1 MARAENT
8 TRDNMHDK
16 APNSCGGGRGAARLI
31 SPRLY
36 SNSGRAIY
44 RLYYRRGFVH
54 LLACSGVVIKTTD
67 TNMIGVGVG
76 GRSAEDRSFSAE
88 LRLAVDFRRPA
99 EPPRARSACPRKS
112 AEAGA
117 APHAP
122 LGHSST
128 STPRASPPARPH
140 LLHRLRALPT
150 RPRPPATAESAAR
163 GGGAAAPACCGR
175 SDRLLPTTLSPAS

>member
-128 STPRASPPARPH
+128 STPRPLPH
-140 LLHRLRALPT
+140 PIFANRQKLL
-150 RPRPPATAESAAR
+150 AAR
-163 GGGAAAPACCGR
+163 GANRQKLATSAAGA
-175 SDRLLPTTLSPAS
+175 DRQKLPTWMAAGRLMVHEGGGR